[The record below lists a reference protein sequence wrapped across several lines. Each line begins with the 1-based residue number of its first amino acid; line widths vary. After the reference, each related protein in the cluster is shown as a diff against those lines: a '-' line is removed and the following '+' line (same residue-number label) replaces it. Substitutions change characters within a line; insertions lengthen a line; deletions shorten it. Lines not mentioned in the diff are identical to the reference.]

1 MRVDG
6 TILLAGAATA
16 FAGFVMA
23 IQARA
28 NGTLAGVIGSSV
40 YAATL
45 SFLGGLLLMAI
56 ALAVSPGARRGAGRL
71 IADLR
76 GGSVRW
82 WMLLGGL
89 GGSTVVLA
97 QALTVPLIGV
107 SVLTMSFVCGQLL
120 GALVV
125 DNTPLP
131 PGGRTAPSARRLIGT
146 IVVLA
151 GVVLV
156 SVGGFSRGIPLW
168 APLVPLLAGT
178 LTSVQAALNGRVRQS
193 ARSAITATTVNFV
206 VGGLFLLVCS
216 AVVWTAGARVARLP
230 ALPGEAW
237 MLVGGALGVVFIAV
251 TSSTVSHLGVLLVSM
266 TSLFGNLVS
275 SLVVDL
281 AYPGATITVT
291 TLVAMGCVL
300 AGVVIASWPRRQGP
314 PRRTLVTPPAGTD

>member
-16 FAGFVMA
+16 LAGFLMA
-23 IQARA
+23 IQSRA
-28 NGTLAGVIGSSV
+28 NGSLAGVIGSGV

-45 SFLGGLLLMAI
+45 SFFGGLLLMVLV
-56 ALAVSPGARRGAGRL
+56 LAASARARRGAGRL
-71 IADLR
+71 LADLR

-107 SVLTMSFVCGQLL
+107 SILTMSFVCGQLL

-125 DNTPLP
+125 DNTSLP
-131 PGGRTAPSARRLIGT
+131 PGGRTPPSARRLIGT

-178 LTSVQAALNGRVRQS
+178 LTSVQAALNGRVRES
-193 ARSAITATTVNFV
+193 SRSAITATTVNFL
-206 VGGLFLLVCS
+206 VGFVFLLVCS
-216 AVVWTAGARVARLP
+216 AAVWAAGTRVERLP
-230 ALPGEAW
+230 QMPGEAW
-237 MLVGGALGVVFIAV
+237 LLIGGALGVVFIGV
-251 TSSTVSHLGVLLVSM
+251 TSTTVSHLGVLLVSM
-266 TSLFGNLVS
+266 TSLFGNLLS

-281 AYPGATITVT
+281 VYPGAAITVT
-291 TLVAMGCVL
+291 TIVAMTCVL
-300 AGVVIASWPRRQGP
+300 IGVLIASWPRRRQP
-314 PRRTLVTPPAGTD
+314 PRRTVVTPPAGTD

>member
-16 FAGFVMA
+16 FAGFLMA
-23 IQARA
+23 LQSRA
-28 NGTLAGVIGSSV
+28 NGSLAGVIGSGV

-45 SFLGGLLLMAI
+45 SFLGGLILMAI
-56 ALAVSPGARRGAGRL
+56 ALAVSPGARRGMRRL
-71 IADLR
+71 ITDLR

-125 DNTPLP
+125 DNTSLP
-131 PGGRTAPSARRLIGT
+131 PGGRTAPTARRLVGT
-146 IVVLA
+146 IVVLV

-168 APLVPLLAGT
+168 APLIPLLAGT
-178 LTSVQAALNGRVRQS
+178 LTSVQAALNGRVRES
-193 ARSAITATTVNFV
+193 SRSAITATTVNFV
-206 VGGLFLLVCS
+206 VGFLFLLVCCA
-216 AVVWTAGARVARLP
+216 AVWAAGTRVERLP
-230 ALPGEAW
+230 ELPGESW
-237 MLVGGALGVVFIAV
+237 LLIGGALGVVFIGV
-251 TSSTVSHLGVLLVSM
+251 TSTTVSRLGVLLVSM
-266 TSLFGNLVS
+266 TSLFGNLLS

-281 AYPGATITVT
+281 VFPGATIT
-291 TLVAMGCVL
+291 AMTITAMTCVL
-300 AGVVIASWPRRQGP
+300 IGVLIASWPRRRQP
-314 PRRTLVTPPAGTD
+314 PRRAVVTPPAGTD